1 MLLRFLKSL
10 HCCITGN
17 LYNREVHIDGEQVAI
32 QVQDTPGVEV
42 SNVMRD
48 TIDEHLFFSLCDC
61 MSHLLR
67 LHTAY
72 LSHAASSR
80 VRRVER
86 AHTFA
91 FVF

>member
-1 MLLRFLKSL
+1 M
-10 HCCITGN
+10 
-17 LYNREVHIDGEQVAI
+17 HIDGEQVAI

-48 TIDEHLFFSLCDC
+48 TIDEHRCSLCDC
-61 MSHLLR
+61 MSHLLL
-67 LHTAY
+67 LHTEH
-72 LSHAASSR
+72 LSHAAASSR
-80 VRRVER
+80 VRSVER